1 MLENAAA
8 GGSGGRVQQ
17 AGAEIS
23 AALAKVAQSAGSSH
37 GLAVFDK
44 KGELSR
50 VEGVTVFPG
59 GVVDVKGL
67 GPHLQHGDVDFQV
80 QLYTYDLY
88 IYIYIPHKRSRGAW
102 LLVISMRRYRLFT
115 RITGQTFNLRIHE
128 ACRCPLLLRLAVGH
142 EIDTY

>member
-8 GGSGGRVQQ
+8 GGSSSGRVQQ
-17 AGAEIS
+17 ARSEIPG
-23 AALAKVAQSAGSSH
+23 ALAKVAQSVGPSH

-50 VEGVTVFPG
+50 AEGVTVFPG

-80 QLYTYDLY
+80 LLHIIRMVY
-88 IYIYIPHKRSRGAW
+88 ILVYIFHNLSRVR
-102 LLVISMRRYRLFT
+102 LVS
-115 RITGQTFNLRIHE
+115 
-128 ACRCPLLLRLAVGH
+128 
-142 EIDTY
+142 D